1 MSSTDENKQIY
12 PIHVR
17 VTKDLLT
24 LVDQVRL
31 ADKRDSRASV
41 GRAALRNYLEK
52 QEDQVGSRR
61 HFTKSMNKRMDRL
74 EQMLLQIQT
83 NQTAIMILVAQLNS
97 EILTATGRKDINPAT
112 SVKDAFDVALE
123 QHDNVQ
129 NRSKEIVAMLL
140 QKAQQQSEKKDPPPA
155 KPE

>member
-1 MSSTDENKQIY
+1 
-12 PIHVR
+12 
-17 VTKDLLT
+17 
-24 LVDQVRL
+24 
-31 ADKRDSRASV
+31 
-41 GRAALRNYLEK
+41 LREYLDK

-61 HFTKSMNKRMDRL
+61 HFSKSMNKRMDRL

-112 SVKDAFDVALE
+112 SVKDAFDVAQE

-129 NRSKEIVAMLL
+129 NRSKEIVAMLI
-140 QKAQQQSEKKDPPPA
+140 QKAQQQSETPGTS
-155 KPE
+155 E